1 MKKTKVLFLTM
12 LLSLSL
18 ACGLTNAPAVKST
31 QTVGSKPSAESKPTL
46 ESKLT
51 EIPISE
57 PTSTETPIPIPTS
70 TETPI
75 PTPTSTETP
84 IPTATSIPSAPVG
97 IREGLASLNTYI
109 LVIASNI
116 TGPTQAD
123 FSHTR
128 FEIKTSN
135 DPNAIASHYVVSQSA
150 AGDSQSTQ
158 TDSYAYTIG
167 DAQCSGSDADG
178 WDYTTTT
185 PQQTEMLALFTQ
197 MIDVVPLIDT
207 PTFVGSETMNGIMTN
222 HFTFQISGM
231 GLQSGAEVKTN
242 QGDYWLAQD
251 GQYIVK
257 YSLVIETADTTTQA
271 ILHMDLLID
280 LTDINQPVNITFPAG
295 CVP

>member
-1 MKKTKVLFLTM
+1 M

-18 ACGLTNAPAVKST
+18 ACGLTNGPSVKFT
-31 QTVGSKPSAESKPTL
+31 PTVGSKPPVESKPDI
-46 ESKLT
+46 EST
-51 EIPISE
+51 ADYWVYIDRNPHSYTHFDRD
-57 PTSTETPIPIPTS
+57 PHTNTYFDRN
-70 TETPI
+70 PI
-75 PTPTSTETP
+75 PTP
-84 IPTATSIPSAPVG
+84 TSIPSAPVG
-97 IREGLASLNTYI
+97 IRAGLASLNTYS

-128 FEIKTSN
+128 FEIMTSN
-135 DPNAIASHYVVSQSA
+135 DPNAISTHYVVNQSSE
-150 AGDSQSTQ
+150 GDSQPTQ

-167 DAQCSGSDADG
+167 NAQCSGSDADG

-185 PQQTEMLALFTQ
+185 PQQTEMLELFSQ
-197 MIDVVPLIDT
+197 MMDVVPLIDA

-222 HFTFQISGM
+222 HFTFRISGL
-231 GLQSGAEVKTN
+231 GLQSGAEVNTN

-257 YSLVIETADTTTQA
+257 YSLVIETVDTTTQA
-271 ILHMDLLID
+271 TLHMDLLID
-280 LTDINQPVNITFPAG
+280 LTNINQPVNIAFPAG